1 MGINAEYMGSPC
13 LIMGAAVL
21 LTIVAVAT
29 GAPKFS
35 KKALSTPLSRG
46 GGRIVGGTEAY
57 AGEFPHQ
64 IALLRG
70 GVGGSLMC
78 GGSLVKD
85 NMVVTAGHCCDGQS
99 ASRLGV
105 RVGNHHLYEDDPDQ
119 EDIAVAKVMLHE
131 QYDSWTITND
141 ICLLELESSA
151 DFSSSVIDKIM
162 LPSDGEE
169 YTAVTTCTVS
179 GWGTTS
185 GGGSLAKVLMK
196 VDVPVVSDDDC
207 RGSYG
212 QDEIADS
219 MICAGLDAGGKDS
232 CQGDSGGPFMCGSQL
247 SGVSLG
253 DTGALRLATQV
264 FTLRHLTS
272 SAGSTATCN

>member
-1 MGINAEYMGSPC
+1 MGSPC
-13 LIMGAAVL
+13 LIMRAAVL

-105 RVGNHHLYEDDPDQ
+105 RVGNHHLYQDDPDQ

-169 YTAVTTCTVS
+169 YTAGTTCTVS

-185 GGGSLAKVLMK
+185 EGGSLAKVLMK

-219 MICAGLDAGGKDS
+219 MICAGLDAVARTLAREILVVHS
-232 CQGDSGGPFMCGSQL
+232 CAEASFP
-247 SGVSLG
+247 VWSLG
-253 DTGALRLATQV
+253 VTGVLRLATQV
-264 FTLRHLTS
+264 FTLRHPTS
-272 SAGSTATCN
+272 SAGSTATCNGGIFL

>member
-1 MGINAEYMGSPC
+1 MGSPC
-13 LIMGAAVL
+13 LIMRAAVL

-64 IALLRG
+64 IALLR
-70 GVGGSLMC
+70 
-78 GGSLVKD
+78 
-85 NMVVTAGHCCDGQS
+85 
-99 ASRLGV
+99 V
-105 RVGNHHLYEDDPDQ
+105 RVGNHHLYQDDPDQ

-169 YTAVTTCTVS
+169 YTAGTTCTVS

-185 GGGSLAKVLMK
+185 EGGSLAKVLMK

-247 SGVSLG
+247 SGVVSWG
-253 DTGALRLATQV
+253 YGCAE
-264 FTLRHLTS
+264 
-272 SAGSTATCN
+272 AGYPGVY

>member
-1 MGINAEYMGSPC
+1 MGSPC
-13 LIMGAAVL
+13 LIMRAAVL

-119 EDIAVAKVMLHE
+119 EDIAVA
-131 QYDSWTITND
+131 ND

-169 YTAVTTCTVS
+169 YTAGTTCTVS

-185 GGGSLAKVLMK
+185 EGGSLAKVLMK

-232 CQGDSGGPFMCGSQL
+232 CQGDSGGPFMCG
-247 SGVSLG
+247 
-253 DTGALRLATQV
+253 
-264 FTLRHLTS
+264 
-272 SAGSTATCN
+272 